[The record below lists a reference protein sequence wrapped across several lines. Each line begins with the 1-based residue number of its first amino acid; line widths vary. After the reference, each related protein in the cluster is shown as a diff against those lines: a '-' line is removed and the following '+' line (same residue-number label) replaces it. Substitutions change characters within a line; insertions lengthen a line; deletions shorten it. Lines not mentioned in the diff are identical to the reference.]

1 MSEWKEVKLYDI
13 MSFTNGKKR
22 PYTDGAVPVYGGN
35 GILAYSSTSN
45 FTTCIIIG
53 RVGAYCGNVFYE
65 KNRCWVSDNAIAAKN
80 KENNSIQYCY
90 YLLKSLKLNERHIGT
105 SQPLLTQE
113 ILNKITVKIPTFKM
127 QQQIVKVLS
136 TLDDKIELNTQI
148 NHNLEEQAKA
158 IFKSWFVD
166 FEPFQNGKFVDSE
179 LGKIPQG
186 WRIGIL
192 SDILTHRKES
202 LQVGEKEWSY
212 LPIDKI
218 PMRSLGIKGFAPNS
232 EAQSSL
238 LAFYKNDIIIGA
250 MRVYFHRVIISPCSG
265 ITRTTCFVLIPKKE
279 SLLEYSLLLCNSDE
293 TIDYAQSTSKGSTMP
308 YAVWDNALAN
318 KRILIP
324 PDSVLN
330 QFSKVTKNIIA
341 HIRDSYKEQS
351 LLIQLRDT
359 LLPKLMSGEIDVS
372 EVEI

>member
-186 WRIGIL
+186 WECVSFENFLLPRNEKSSDSTLQMYAVTDHGITKRENKFHKKL
-192 SDILTHRKES
+192 SKSETKNKVFYSGDLVFGMSREILNWGIMHDAVGGVSSAYNIYEITKGIDPLFVEFYMYS
-202 LQVGEKEWSY
+202 NQVYFQDLIRPATREGQG
-212 LPIDKI
+212 IDKGALARKKLI
-218 PMRSLGIKGFAPNS
+218 YPPVHIWNGIKQMLSLFAEKRESTNN
-232 EAQSSL
+232 EIA
-238 LAFYKNDIIIGA
+238 D
-250 MRVYFHRVIISPCSG
+250 
-265 ITRTTCFVLIPKKE
+265 LIE
-279 SLLEYSLLLCNSDE
+279 L
-293 TIDYAQSTSKGSTMP
+293 
-308 YAVWDNALAN
+308 
-318 KRILIP
+318 
-324 PDSVLN
+324 
-330 QFSKVTKNIIA
+330 
-341 HIRDSYKEQS
+341 RDS
-351 LLIQLRDT
+351 